1 MFSILTLLDPL
12 KHCSFW
18 LYVGRFLIWER
29 FYFIKQ
35 REGDDI
41 IDFETTSE
49 KPFIGRAVTNSHHLF
64 DIWVRFY
71 TVWLLA
77 REFQVQC
84 ISLSGRTPL
93 SLAKIKKKPQR
104 DGRKGTI
111 MIKSNPIPT
120 RWVTHKL
127 ESKVPKEFSHCC
139 EGSEPHG
146 RLHSLGQ
153 RDWEFP
159 RNLTLKPS
167 EIWLQNFHRT
177 GGNRNSSLGGHNKTL
192 HAPRLKGKE
201 QWPPRRLNQNHLL
214 VLEGLL
220 WRRESAGAHYRDGG
234 LDWEGPPWYTCS
246 WCRVC

>member
-1 MFSILTLLDPL
+1 MAQQKDM
-12 KHCSFW
+12 CSSSPVRAPKSHLAVEHPSTGGCW
-18 LYVGRFLIWER
+18 NLPK
-29 FYFIKQ
+29 KQ
-35 REGDDI
+35 NK
-41 IDFETTSE
+41 T
-49 KPFIGRAVTNSHHLF
+49 KK
-64 DIWVRFY
+64 
-71 TVWLLA
+71 
-77 REFQVQC
+77 
-84 ISLSGRTPL
+84 TPCP
-93 SLAKIKKKPQR
+93 KTKKTPQQ
-104 DGRKGTI
+104 DGRRGTI
-111 MIKSNPIPT
+111 TIKSNPIPT

-201 QWPPRRLNQNHLL
+201 QWPHRRLNQNHLL

>member
-111 MIKSNPIPT
+111 MIKSNSIPT

-127 ESKVPKEFSHCC
+127 ENNSTKE
-139 EGSEPHG
+139 
-146 RLHSLGQ
+146 
-153 RDWEFP
+153 
-159 RNLTLKPS
+159 
-167 EIWLQNFHRT
+167 
-177 GGNRNSSLGGHNKTL
+177 
-192 HAPRLKGKE
+192 
-201 QWPPRRLNQNHLL
+201 
-214 VLEGLL
+214 VLPLL
-220 WRRESAGAHYRDGG
+220 WRFWTPCQASRPEDTTKGLGILKESDLEAQGDLIIG
-234 LDWEGPPWYTCS
+234 LPQD
-246 WCRVC
+246 